1 LTCLFALTTI
11 LIPVLL
17 MIGQTLSH
25 YRISGQLGAGGMGVV
40 YLAHDERLERDVAVK
55 VLLPGTLTDEA
66 IRQRFRREALTLSKL
81 NHPNIAMIFDFD
93 SEADTDFLVTEYVS
107 GPQLD
112 TRLVD
117 GPLGFPELLR
127 LGIQLAEGLAAAH
140 ASGIV
145 HRDLKPANLRL
156 TSEGRLKILDFGLAQ
171 LVHPN
176 LDVARTMSHTS
187 TSQQITGTLPYMA
200 PEQLRGEPLDARSD
214 IWAAGA
220 VLYELAT
227 GKRPFAETNGAML
240 IDAILNRNPES
251 LSKLNREISPSIES
265 IILKALEKDP
275 SRRYQTS
282 KELAEDLERLTA
294 NVSPNVATARRKAWW
309 TAASVLVLFVALTLG
324 WPFLGRHTRQA
335 TPLVVP
341 PARHSVAVL
350 GFKNLAGRPDTAW
363 LSTALSEMLTTEL
376 AAGENLLTISG
387 ENVAR
392 VKTDLSLPE
401 QDTLAADTLARVHQ
415 NLGSDFV
422 VLGSYLELGTE
433 SNESIRVDLRLQ
445 DAKAG
450 QTIALVSEKGT
461 LAELDGVV
469 TRAGA
474 QLRNKLGVRSVP
486 IEEELTVKATLPS
499 NLKASR
505 LYSEGLAK
513 LRNYDVLGARD
524 LLLKA
529 VAEDPKHVPSLVAL
543 SAAWGS
549 LGYDSKSL
557 ETAAKAYDLSASLPR
572 AEKLR
577 VEGQYLEQ
585 SSQWDKAIAAYK
597 ELFTNAPDNLDYG
610 LKLVSAQFASGKAPD
625 ALSTIARLRGLPA
638 PQHDDLRI
646 DLAESRAANITA
658 DFKRQ
663 LALGEAV
670 AERGKQQGARLLVA
684 RALLEQC
691 SAKRNLGDLKAA
703 VMVCRQAQQLATD
716 AGDRFV
722 AAQAMNS
729 AGNALYDQ
737 GDAGEAR
744 RMYENAVRV
753 YREIGNVHGLAGTL
767 DNIASIMG
775 DQGDHE
781 GARKFSEQSLAIY
794 RETGFLVGVAETLN
808 NIGAELITQGD
819 LIAAQK
825 RFDEALKIWRQMSN
839 DSGIAIVLTNLGE
852 LRLQLADVTGAKSAY
867 AEALAIFVKGGEKSK
882 SVYPQ
887 LGLADVLLA
896 SGDLKEAKKNY
907 SEGMAT
913 AREVDDKHELA
924 FALAG
929 RGEVAFE
936 EGDLQNARKHMGEAL
951 SLRSE
956 LGEKDA
962 VLSSTVQLARV
973 DIEEGKF
980 TEAEAQTRKSLP
992 GKKSEDVGG
1001 DAALAHAA
1009 LAEAL
1014 LEQNRVREAQHE
1026 SAISRKLAG
1035 STQLRQVQWQTRI
1048 VQAKVEAAA
1057 GNFGPAVSSLQDA
1070 IQQAEKL
1077 GLLRIGMNARLAV
1090 WQVEIKANKSA
1101 RRAHLQALE
1110 SEARSRGF
1118 VRIADKAREM

>member
-1 LTCLFALTTI
+1 
-11 LIPVLL
+11 
-17 MIGQTLSH
+17 
-25 YRISGQLGAGGMGVV
+25 MGVV
-40 YLAHDERLERDVAVK
+40 YLAHDERLERDVALK

-81 NHPNIAMIFDFD
+81 NHPNIAIIFDFD
-93 SEADTDFLVTEYVS
+93 TEDGTDFLVTEYVS

-112 TRLVD
+112 TKLAH
-117 GPLGFPELLR
+117 GPMGFHELLR

-140 ASGIV
+140 ARGIV

-171 LVHPN
+171 LVHPD
-176 LDVARTMSHTS
+176 LDVARTITHTT

-200 PEQLRGEPLDARSD
+200 PEQLRGDPLDARSD

-227 GKRPFAETNGAML
+227 GKRPFSETNGAML

-251 LSKLNREISPSIES
+251 PSNLNPDISPSIES

-294 NVSPNVATARRKAWW
+294 GVSPHVLTAKRKAWW
-309 TAASVLVLFVALTLG
+309 TAASVVTVSVALVLG
-324 WPFLGRHTRQA
+324 WFFLGRPKRPATSVASPAARQ
-335 TPLVVP
+335 
-341 PARHSVAVL
+341 SVAVL
-350 GFKNLAGRPDTAW
+350 GFKNLSGRPDTAW

-392 VKTDLSLPE
+392 VKADLSLPE
-401 QDTLAADTLARVHQ
+401 QDTLAADTLSRVHQ

-474 QLRNKLGVRSVP
+474 QLRIKLGAGSVP
-486 IEEELTVKATLPS
+486 IEDEPAMKAALPS
-499 NLKASR
+499 NLKALR

-513 LRNYDVLGARD
+513 LRVYEVLDARD

-549 LGYDSKSL
+549 LGYDSKSM
-557 ETAAKAYDLSASLPR
+557 ETAKKAYDLSAGLPR

-577 VEGQYLEQ
+577 VEGQYFEQ
-585 SSQWDKAIAAYK
+585 SSQWDKAISAYK
-597 ELFTNAPDNLDYG
+597 ELFDRAPDNLDYG
-610 LKLVSAQFASGKAPD
+610 LKLVVAQFASGKAPD
-625 ALSTIARLRGLPA
+625 ALNTITRLRALSS
-638 PQHDDLRI
+638 PQRDDLRI
-646 DLAESRAANITA
+646 DLAESRAANITS

-663 LALGEAV
+663 LALGESV
-670 AERGKQQGARLLVA
+670 AERGRQQGARLLIA

-703 VMVCRQAQQLATD
+703 VMACRQAEQIATD

-729 AGNALYDQ
+729 TGNALYDQ

-744 RMYENAVRV
+744 RMYEGAVRV
-753 YREIGNVHGLAGTL
+753 YREIGNLQGLAGAL

-781 GARKFSEQSLAIY
+781 GARKLSEQSLAIY

-819 LIAAQK
+819 LIGAQK

-839 DSGIAIVLTNLGE
+839 DSGMAIVLTNLGE
-852 LRLQLADVTGAKSAY
+852 LRLQLADVAGAKSAY

-896 SGDLKEAKKNY
+896 SGDLAGAKKTY
-907 SEGMAT
+907 TEGMAI

-929 RGEVAFE
+929 LGEIAFE
-936 EGDLQNARKHMGEAL
+936 EGDLQRARQHMEE
-951 SLRSE
+951 SLKRRND
-956 LGEKDA
+956 LGEKDGA
-962 VLSSTVQLARV
+962 LSSTVQLIRV
-973 DIEEGKF
+973 SLEEGKF
-980 TEAEAQTRKSLP
+980 ADAEAQARKSIP
-992 GKKSEDVGG
+992 GKKSEDVSG
-1001 DAALAHAA
+1001 DVALAHAA

-1014 LEQNRVREAQHE
+1014 LGQNKAREAQQE
-1026 SAISRKLAG
+1026 SITSAKLAG
-1035 STQLRQVQWQTRI
+1035 ATQLRQVQWQARV
-1048 VQAKVEAAA
+1048 VQAKAEAAA
-1057 GNFGPAVSSLQDA
+1057 GNLVGAVSSLQEA
-1070 IQQAEKL
+1070 AGQAEKL
-1077 GLLRIGMNARLAV
+1077 GLIRLGMNARLALA
-1090 WQVEIKANKSA
+1090 EAEMKAGKAEA
-1101 RRAHLQALE
+1101 RAKLQALE
-1110 SEARSRGF
+1110 SEARLKGF
-1118 VRIADKAREM
+1118 VRITDKTRREIE

>member
-1 LTCLFALTTI
+1 ML
-11 LIPVLL
+11 
-17 MIGQTLSH
+17 GQTLSH

-93 SEADTDFLVTEYVS
+93 SEGETDFLVTEYVS

-112 TRLVD
+112 TRLTD
-117 GPLGFPELLR
+117 GPLKFHELLR
-127 LGIQLAEGLAAAH
+127 LGIELAEGLAAAH
-140 ASGIV
+140 ARGIV

-171 LVHPN
+171 IVHPG
-176 LDVARTMSHTS
+176 LDVARTMTHTTS
-187 TSQQITGTLPYMA
+187 SQQITGTLPYMA

-220 VLYELAT
+220 VLYELST

-240 IDAILNRNPES
+240 IDAILNRNPEPP
-251 LSKLNREISPSIES
+251 SKLNPEISPSIES

-275 SRRYQTS
+275 SRRYPSSQD
-282 KELAEDLERLTA
+282 LASDLERLTA
-294 NVSPNVATARRKAWW
+294 GVHPHVLTAKRKAWW
-309 TAASVLVLFVALTLG
+309 TATGAVVLFLALVMG
-324 WPFLGRHTRQA
+324 WLFLKKHK
-335 TPLVVP
+335 P
-341 PARHSVAVL
+341 PASPIATRPARQSVAVL
-350 GFKNLAGRPDTAW
+350 GFKNLSGHPDTAW

-387 ENVAR
+387 ESVAR
-392 VKTDLSLPE
+392 VKSDLSLPE

-422 VLGSYLELGTE
+422 VLGSYLELGSE
-433 SNESIRVDLRLQ
+433 PNESIRVDLRLQ

-450 QTIALVSEKGT
+450 ETIALVSEKGT

-474 QLRNKLGVRSVP
+474 QLRDKLGAGSVP
-486 IEEELTVKATLPS
+486 IEEEPTVRAALPS

-505 LYSEGLAK
+505 LYSEGLAR

-557 ETAAKAYDLSASLPR
+557 ETAKKAYELSAGLPR

-577 VEGQYLEQ
+577 VEAQYFEQ
-585 SSQWDKAIAAYK
+585 SSQWDKAIANYRQ
-597 ELFTNAPDNLDYG
+597 LFDSAPDSLDYG
-610 LKLVSAQFASGKAPD
+610 LRLVSAQFASGKVPD
-625 ALSTIARLRGLPA
+625 ALGTVTRLRSLPS
-638 PQHDDLRI
+638 PQRDDLRI
-646 DLAESRAANITA
+646 DLAESRAANINS
-658 DFKRQ
+658 DFKKQ
-663 LALGEAV
+663 LALGEVIA
-670 AERGKQQGARLLVA
+670 ARGKQQGARLLVA

-691 SAKRNLGDLKAA
+691 SARRNLGELKAA
-703 VMVCRQAQQLATD
+703 VTDCRQAEQIATD
-716 AGDRFV
+716 AGARLV

-729 AGNALYDQ
+729 SGNALYDQ
-737 GDAGEAR
+737 GDAEEAR
-744 RMYENAVRV
+744 RMYEGAVRV
-753 YREIGNVHGLAGTL
+753 YREIGNVHGLAGAL

-781 GARKFSEQSLAIY
+781 AARKLSEQSLAIY

-825 RFDEALKIWRQMSN
+825 KFDEALKIWRQMSN
-839 DSGIAIVLTNLGE
+839 DSGVSIVLTNLGE
-852 LRLQLADVTGAKSAY
+852 LRLQLADVAGAKVAY
-867 AEALAIFVKGGEKSK
+867 EEAFRTFEKSGEKSK
-882 SVYPQ
+882 SVYPHVG
-887 LGLADVLLA
+887 LGDVSLA
-896 SGDLKEAKKNY
+896 SGDLKEAKKAY
-907 SEGMAT
+907 SEATAT
-913 AREVDDKHELA
+913 ARKVDDKHELA

-929 RGEVAFE
+929 LGEVAFE
-936 EGDLQNARKHMGEAL
+936 ENNLQDARRYIEE
-951 SLRSE
+951 SLNLRNE
-956 LGEKDA
+956 LGEKEA
-962 VLSSTVQLARV
+962 TLNSMTQLARV
-973 DIEEGKF
+973 DLEEERFK
-980 TEAEAQTRKSLP
+980 EAEAQARKSLP
-992 GKKSEDVGG
+992 VKKSDDTGS

-1014 LEQNRVREAQHE
+1014 LGQNKIREAQQE
-1026 SAISRKLAG
+1026 GAIALKLAAA
-1035 STQLRQVQWQTRI
+1035 TQLLQVQWQTRI
-1048 VQAKVEAAA
+1048 VKAKTEAAA
-1057 GNFGPAVSSLQDA
+1057 GNMAPAVSILNDVTLQANKHGLFRIEMASRLALSQTKTKSSRNPNSGADLKTLE
-1070 IQQAEKL
+1070 AEA
-1077 GLLRIGMNARLAV
+1077 NAR
-1090 WQVEIKANKSA
+1090 
-1101 RRAHLQALE
+1101 
-1110 SEARSRGF
+1110 GF
-1118 VRIADKAREM
+1118 TRIAAKTGKH